1 MKLLGLLAVALFVVV
16 IPIFLISSSVR
27 WVINAPLLY
36 SYGFDKYDI
45 SSKTGIERDE
55 LIGVG
60 RQFRDYFVDDEEYL
74 DLRVVQNGV
83 RRDLLNSKEIL
94 HMRDV
99 KALVRGVF
107 RIQEGIAAYLAAFVV
122 LGFIAFGRGFVRPLG
137 RYAALGGAATIALVV
152 VAGVG
157 ALAGFDRLFI
167 LFHQLGFSNNLWQLD
182 PRTDYLVVLFPE
194 GFFFDATMWI
204 AGSTV
209 VEALILVA
217 LPLAIGRW
225 HTEPSE
231 DTVPAVSAA
240 ARPAESDA
248 VS

>member
-1 MKLLGLLAVALFVVV
+1 MKLLGLLAVTLFVVV
-16 IPIFLISSSVR
+16 IPVFLISSSVR

-55 LIGVG
+55 LIGAG
-60 RQFRDYFVDDEEYL
+60 RQFRDYFVNDEEYL

-99 KALVRGVF
+99 KALVRGVY
-107 RIQEGIAAYLAAFVV
+107 RTQEGIAAFLAAFVV

-137 RYAALGGAATIALVV
+137 RYAALGGAATIALAV

-157 ALAGFDRLFI
+157 ALTGFDRLFI

-182 PRTDYLVVLFPE
+182 PRTDVLVVLFPE
-194 GFFFDATMWI
+194 AFFFDATMWI

-209 VEALILVA
+209 VGALILVA
-217 LPLAIGRW
+217 LPVAIRRW
-225 HTEPSE
+225 HREPSQ

-240 ARPAESDA
+240 GRPAEPDA
-248 VS
+248 AS

>member
-16 IPIFLISSSVR
+16 IPVFLISSSVR
-27 WVINAPLLY
+27 WVISAPLLY
-36 SYGFDKYDI
+36 SYGFDRYDI

-55 LIGVG
+55 LDGVG
-60 RQFRDYFVDDEEYL
+60 RQFRDYFVNDEEYL

-137 RYAALGGAATIALVV
+137 RYAAMGGVATIALVV
-152 VAGVG
+152 IAGVG

-167 LFHQLGFSNNLWQLD
+167 LFHELGFSNDLWQLD

-209 VEALILVA
+209 VQALILLA
-217 LPLAIGRW
+217 LPLAIRRW
-225 HTEPSE
+225 HTEPSD

-240 ARPAESDA
+240 GRPAEPDA
-248 VS
+248 AS

>member
-1 MKLLGLLAVALFVVV
+1 MKLLGPLAVALFVVA
-16 IPIFLISSSVR
+16 IPIFLISSNVR

-36 SYGFDKYDI
+36 SYGFDRYDI

-55 LIGVG
+55 LIGAG
-60 RQFRDYFVDDEEYL
+60 RQFRDYFVNDEEYL

-99 KALVRGVF
+99 KALVRGVY
-107 RIQEGIAAYLAAFVV
+107 RIQEGTAAYMVAFVI
-122 LGFIAFGRGFVRPLG
+122 LGLIAFGRGFVRPLG
-137 RYAALGGAATIALVV
+137 RYAAMGGVATIALVV

-157 ALAGFDRLFI
+157 SLAGFDRLFTA
-167 LFHQLGFSNNLWQLD
+167 FHQLGFSNDLWLLD
-182 PRTDYLVVLFPE
+182 PRTDYLVVLFPQ

-217 LPLAIGRW
+217 LPLAIRRW
-225 HTEPSE
+225 HREPSE

-240 ARPAESDA
+240 GRQAEPDA
-248 VS
+248 AS